1 MRPMNA
7 HFLPSVL
14 SMHFRSYVNTDGS
27 RTVHMAIR
35 KVRRFVKFVGRKK
48 LSIINKILYLIMKTI
63 YLLIVLAGSAL
74 FAQDLEYAAKLNS
87 IDLDDL
93 KPMATEIIG
102 SLRGEW
108 EPASFYEDPDAST
121 LTVLFYPSDTT
132 KEIREKDL
140 KEWKQH
146 CQLCS
151 RLEFRA
157 YHEGANSDLEI
168 AGTKKYKFYKI
179 TGKYLD
185 LFPWWEKHFAPGS
198 TPESLVEKNDGKRY
212 IDKNGINIRFVE
224 DLGDRVIINLYIMWV
239 G

>member
-1 MRPMNA
+1 
-7 HFLPSVL
+7 
-14 SMHFRSYVNTDGS
+14 
-27 RTVHMAIR
+27 
-35 KVRRFVKFVGRKK
+35 
-48 LSIINKILYLIMKTI
+48 MKTI

-185 LFPWWEKHFAPGS
+185 LFPWWEKHFATGIS
-198 TPESLVEKNDGKRY
+198 AEDLLDEKSAKRY
-212 IDKNGINIRFVE
+212 IKNSNPDINIRFFKQQDE
-224 DLGDRVIINLYIMWV
+224 WQILNL
-239 G
+239 